1 VKYFGLVEEGYSWG
15 IEFTDGGLKENF
27 RKYGKAPQH
36 EAVLRLDSHD
46 NVCLA
51 ARRGSPL
58 LSDLDR
64 GLITP
69 MIPQHCFHIT
79 SQQLPTF
86 PLPDLIGYARFR
98 FVGLL

>member
-1 VKYFGLVEEGYSWG
+1 MKYFGLVEEGYSWG
-15 IEFTDGGLKENF
+15 IEFTDG
-27 RKYGKAPQH
+27 
-36 EAVLRLDSHD
+36 D
-46 NVCLA
+46 VCLA

-86 PLPDLIGYARFR
+86 PLPDLIGHVRFR

>member
-1 VKYFGLVEEGYSWG
+1 MKYLELVEEGYSWG
-15 IEFTDGGLKENF
+15 IEFTDSGLRENF

-36 EAVLRLDSHD
+36 EAVLTATT
-46 NVCLA
+46 VCA
-51 ARRGSPL
+51 RGSPL

-86 PLPDLIGYARFR
+86 PLPDLIRHVRFH
-98 FVGLL
+98 FVGL